1 MRIAFTSWRRSL
13 LAAGLALA
21 TLSLHAAPPAQKTQ
35 VPGYYR
41 YASGDFEVTALYDG
55 FVDLGTPLLKGLRAD
70 QIQSLLA
77 RMFIENSKG
86 VQTAVNAYLV
96 HTGSHLVLVDAGSA
110 SCFGPTLGQVQENI
124 RAAGYKPGDVDTVL
138 LTHLHPDHLCGVLDK
153 AGQPA
158 FPNATL
164 WAAQE
169 DVDFW
174 LNEKVAAAAPEGNK
188 PFFQMAMNAAK
199 PYQATGKFRSFK
211 AGDALLPGVSVVST
225 HGHTPG
231 HSSYLFSSGR
241 QNLLVWGDIVHS
253 HAVQFRHPEVSLEFD
268 VDQKQAIATRKALFE
283 RATKAGW
290 AIAGAHLPFPGLGHI
305 RKESKGYAWVPV
317 EFSPLRSDR

>member
-124 RAAGYKPGDVDTVL
+124 RAAGYKPEDVDTVL